1 MICLLP
7 YSSKSMPNI
16 NGSYIFLITFAILLV
31 PFIIILKKKFVCCAE
46 ESNNPA
52 DGTTTCPPENGTG
65 EVAIRICDESVKNSD
80 CSICIA
86 EIKIGEIC
94 AILHPCCHGFHV
106 GCVRPWLEDNETC
119 PLCRTT
125 VNTNLSRVIR
135 YRRNL
140 AP

>member
-1 MICLLP
+1 
-7 YSSKSMPNI
+7 MPNI

-46 ESNNPA
+46 ESPPHSNNPA
-52 DGTTTCPPENGTG
+52 DGISPCPPENRAG
-65 EVAIRICDESVKNSD
+65 EVAIGICDEVVKNSD

-86 EIKIGEIC
+86 EIKIGEIY

-125 VNTNLSRVIR
+125 VNTNLSRIIR
-135 YRRNL
+135 YRGDL

>member
-1 MICLLP
+1 
-7 YSSKSMPNI
+7 MPNI

-31 PFIIILKKKFVCCAE
+31 PFIIILKKKFVCCTDE
-46 ESNNPA
+46 SPPHSNNPA
-52 DGTTTCPPENGTG
+52 DGISSCPPENRTG
-65 EVAIRICDESVKNSD
+65 EIVIGISDEVVKNSD

-135 YRRNL
+135 YRGNL
-140 AP
+140 AA